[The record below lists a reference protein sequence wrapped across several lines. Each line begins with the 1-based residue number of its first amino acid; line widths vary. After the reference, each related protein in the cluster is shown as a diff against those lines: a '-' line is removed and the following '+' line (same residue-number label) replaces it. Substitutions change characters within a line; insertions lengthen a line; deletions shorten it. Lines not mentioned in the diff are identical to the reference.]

1 MPPPFPISETALAAG
16 CTHGALSCV
25 SVSANWPISGGRD
38 SSFTSWLETVV
49 RAKRATEVQTQITH
63 ILHVYF
69 FIELVL
75 GLDNVHDKVLD
86 APPRPTYQTAGIL
99 REGKT
104 KTPMKK
110 TTKKMKT

>member
-1 MPPPFPISETALAAG
+1 MFA
-16 CTHGALSCV
+16 
-25 SVSANWPISGGRD
+25 
-38 SSFTSWLETVV
+38 SWLETVV

-63 ILHVYF
+63 ILYVYF
-69 FIELVL
+69 LFVELFL

-110 TTKKMKT
+110 TTKKIKT